1 MTDREPTP
9 RFNIWPW
16 VPVVLLTTMVGG
28 LLFMAKIATDDPGF
42 AVEKD
47 YYKKAV
53 AWDDHRAQLAENGRL
68 GWKLSLQTKASGGD
82 MELVAKLTDDR
93 GRAVPGARVRVE
105 AFANARAGH
114 IVSAELS
121 SAPDGTLRGKLP
133 LYRAGLWEFRF
144 SAEQNGARFT
154 KIIRQDV
161 AEGDAT

>member
-1 MTDREPTP
+1 MTDEHPT

-47 YYKKAV
+47 YYQKAV

-68 GWKLSLQTKASGGD
+68 GWKLSLETKTSGRD
-82 MELVAKLTDDR
+82 MELVAKLTDDH
-93 GRAVPGARVRVE
+93 GRPVPGATLHVE

-114 IVSAELS
+114 VVSAELS
-121 SAPDGTLRGKLP
+121 AAPDGTLRGKLP
-133 LYRAGLWEFRF
+133 MYRAGLWEFRF
-144 SAEQNGARFT
+144 SAEHSGARFT
-154 KIIRQDV
+154 KVIRQDV
-161 AEGDAT
+161 AVGDAT